1 MKKLFPFLILI
12 LLIVG
17 CSEEP
22 KKKNTPPKKVENSPS
37 IDSLLSANQS
47 SLTDFEKNKVKES
60 KKLENGMLIKWL
72 NKGAGNKLQVGEVVL
87 IEYRL
92 ALPDGKIIDG
102 NQRAKLPF
110 IPFIIGYNMQT
121 LGWDLALQ
129 ELKVGDFV
137 KVEMPA
143 YLGRGEKGIPGLIPP
158 NSVNW
163 LYLKIL
169 ARVSPEY
176 DQDGIKTWTFAPGV
190 DTESIP
196 GRENEVE
203 YHALISTASNPNVM
217 NTYRAKFPLKYTKG
231 QRNVVP
237 GLQQVLSKVKKGQ
250 KIYVLLDPEQAYGN
264 RGYVNIV
271 KPNESVFY
279 NITVKDIRPI

>member
-1 MKKLFPFLILI
+1 MKKLFPFFILI
-12 LLIVG
+12 LLLVG
-17 CSEEP
+17 CNETP
-22 KKKNTPPKKVENSPS
+22 KKKKARPNKIEKSPS
-37 IDSLLSANQS
+37 INSLKSPNQS
-47 SLTDFEKNKVKES
+47 SLTDFEKNKVKEL
-60 KKLENGMLIKWL
+60 KKLDNGMLIKWL
-72 NKGAGNKLQVGEVVL
+72 NKGTGNKLQVGEVVL

-176 DQDGIKTWTFAPGV
+176 NQDGIKTWTFAAGV

-196 GRENEVE
+196 GRENEIE

-250 KIYVLLDPEQAYGN
+250 KIYVLLDPKQAYGS
-264 RGYVNIV
+264 RGYVNII

>member
-47 SLTDFEKNKVKES
+47 SLTDFEKNKVKEL
-60 KKLENGMLIKWL
+60 KKLDNGMLIKWL
-72 NKGAGNKLQVGEVVL
+72 NKGTGNKLQVGEVVL

>member
-1 MKKLFPFLILI
+1 MKKLFPFFILI
-12 LLIVG
+12 LLLVG
-17 CSEEP
+17 CNETP
-22 KKKNTPPKKVENSPS
+22 KKKKARPNKVEKSHSINSLKSP
-37 IDSLLSANQS
+37 NQS
-47 SLTDFEKNKVKES
+47 SLTDFEKNKVKEL
-60 KKLENGMLIKWL
+60 KKLDNGMLIKWL
-72 NKGAGNKLQVGEVVL
+72 NKGTGNKLQVGEVVL

-176 DQDGIKTWTFAPGV
+176 NQDGIKTWTFAAGV

-196 GRENEVE
+196 GRENEIE

-250 KIYVLLDPEQAYGN
+250 KIYVLLDPKQAYGS
-264 RGYVNIV
+264 RGYVNII

>member
-1 MKKLFPFLILI
+1 MKILFPCF
-12 LLIVG
+12 LLIVLITG
-17 CSEEP
+17 CCEQA
-22 KKKNTPPKKVENSPS
+22 KKKKGPKNNIVNNPS
-37 IDSLLSANQS
+37 IDSLSSTNKS
-47 SLTDFEKNKVKES
+47 SLTDFEKDKVKEL
-60 KKLENGMLIKWL
+60 KKLDNGMLIKWL
-72 NKGAGNKLQVGEVVL
+72 NKGTGNKLQVGEVVL

-102 NQRAKLPF
+102 NQRAHLPF
-110 IPFIIGYNMQT
+110 IPFSIGYNMQT
-121 LGWDLALQ
+121 VGWDIALQ
-129 ELKVGDFV
+129 QLKVGDFV

-176 DQDGIKTWTFAPGV
+176 NQDGIKTWTFAPGV
-190 DTESIP
+190 NTESIP
-196 GRENEVE
+196 GRENEIE
-203 YHALISTASNPNVM
+203 YHALISTSSNPNVM

-250 KIYVLLDPEQAYGN
+250 KIYVLLDPKQAYGS

>member
-1 MKKLFPFLILI
+1 MKKLIPFFILI
-12 LLIVG
+12 LLLVG
-17 CSEEP
+17 CNETP
-22 KKKNTPPKKVENSPS
+22 KKKKARPNKIEKSPS
-37 IDSLLSANQS
+37 INSLKSPNQS
-47 SLTDFEKNKVKES
+47 SLTDFEKNKVKEL
-60 KKLENGMLIKWL
+60 KKLDNGMLIKWL
-72 NKGAGNKLQVGEVVL
+72 NKGTGNKLQVGEVVL

-176 DQDGIKTWTFAPGV
+176 NQDGIKTWTFAAGV

-196 GRENEVE
+196 GRENEIE

-250 KIYVLLDPEQAYGN
+250 KIYVLLDPKQAYGS
-264 RGYVNIV
+264 RGYVNII

>member
-1 MKKLFPFLILI
+1 MKKLFPFFILI
-12 LLIVG
+12 LLLVG
-17 CSEEP
+17 CNETP
-22 KKKNTPPKKVENSPS
+22 KKKKARPNKVEKSPS
-37 IDSLLSANQS
+37 INSLKSPNQS
-47 SLTDFEKNKVKES
+47 SLTDFEKNKVKEL
-60 KKLENGMLIKWL
+60 KKLDNGMLIKWL
-72 NKGAGNKLQVGEVVL
+72 NKGTGNKLQVGEVVL

-176 DQDGIKTWTFAPGV
+176 NQDGIKTWTFAAGV

-196 GRENEVE
+196 GRENEIE

-250 KIYVLLDPEQAYGN
+250 KIYVLLDPKQAYGS
-264 RGYVNIV
+264 RGYVNII

>member
-60 KKLENGMLIKWL
+60 KKLDNGMLIKWL

-196 GRENEVE
+196 GRENEIE

-250 KIYVLLDPEQAYGN
+250 KIYVLLDSEQAYGN

>member
-1 MKKLFPFLILI
+1 MKKLFPFFILI
-12 LLIVG
+12 LLLVG
-17 CSEEP
+17 CNETP
-22 KKKNTPPKKVENSPS
+22 KKKKVRPNKIEKSPS
-37 IDSLLSANQS
+37 INSLKSPNQS
-47 SLTDFEKNKVKES
+47 SLTDFEKNKVKEL
-60 KKLENGMLIKWL
+60 KKLDNGMLIKWL
-72 NKGAGNKLQVGEVVL
+72 NKGTGNKLQVGEVVL

-176 DQDGIKTWTFAPGV
+176 NQDGIKTWTFAAGV

-196 GRENEVE
+196 GRENEIE

-250 KIYVLLDPEQAYGN
+250 KIYVLLDPKQAYGS
-264 RGYVNIV
+264 RGYVNII

>member
-1 MKKLFPFLILI
+1 MKKLFPFFILI
-12 LLIVG
+12 LLLVG
-17 CSEEP
+17 CNETP
-22 KKKNTPPKKVENSPS
+22 KKKKARPNKIEKSPS
-37 IDSLLSANQS
+37 INSLKSPNQS
-47 SLTDFEKNKVKES
+47 SLSDFEKNKVKEL
-60 KKLENGMLIKWL
+60 KKLDNGMLIKWL
-72 NKGAGNKLQVGEVVL
+72 NKGTGNKLQVGEVVL

-176 DQDGIKTWTFAPGV
+176 NQDGIKTWTFAAGV

-196 GRENEVE
+196 GRENEIE

-250 KIYVLLDPEQAYGN
+250 KIYVLLDPKQAYGS
-264 RGYVNIV
+264 RGYVNII

>member
-1 MKKLFPFLILI
+1 
-12 LLIVG
+12 
-17 CSEEP
+17 
-22 KKKNTPPKKVENSPS
+22 
-37 IDSLLSANQS
+37 
-47 SLTDFEKNKVKES
+47 
-60 KKLENGMLIKWL
+60 
-72 NKGAGNKLQVGEVVL
+72 
-87 IEYRL
+87 
-92 ALPDGKIIDG
+92 
-102 NQRAKLPF
+102 
-110 IPFIIGYNMQT
+110 
-121 LGWDLALQ
+121 
-129 ELKVGDFV
+129 
-137 KVEMPA
+137 MPA

-158 NSVNW
+158 NSINW

-176 DQDGIKTWTFAPGV
+176 NQDGIKTWTFAPGV
-190 DTESIP
+190 NTESIP
-196 GRENEVE
+196 GRENEIE
-203 YHALISTASNPNVM
+203 YHALISTSSNPNVM

-250 KIYVLLDPEQAYGN
+250 KIYVLLDPKQAYGS